1 MKIFSKG
8 ILAMAKREKLPE
20 SIIEITSIRIKSF
33 YLVASFLR
41 DSLDAKKKQKE
52 KDIKIVYFM
61 RILSLEIYTIKKK

>member
-41 DSLDAKKKQKE
+41 DSLDAK
-52 KDIKIVYFM
+52 
-61 RILSLEIYTIKKK
+61 